1 MYQKKRRTH
10 ENINKCYKMKKPLLI
25 IGGIFFMV
33 GVTCFLSQKK
43 QELFTEVVSPNRE
56 YKLCVY
62 RDTSYRGFPGSS
74 SDASGLI
81 VLTRIKDGKCLF
93 RDKITMV
100 QLVDDIKWEEDAV
113 RINHIDG
120 IRLDGTTF
128 GEWGG
133 ARKDETNALKGRTP

>member
-1 MYQKKRRTH
+1 
-10 ENINKCYKMKKPLLI
+10 
-25 IGGIFFMV
+25 MV
-33 GVTCFLSQKK
+33 GVILMAGVSFLLLQKNY
-43 QELFTEVVSPNRE
+43 ELSIEEVSPSQE

-62 RDTSYRGFPGSS
+62 RDSSYRGFPGSS